1 MKHLLYILT
10 FTVAFTQ
17 SLEVDGDLT
26 VTGDLQAAKI
36 DSLEAVIAQ
45 LQNNVNTSNVLFMTG
60 VGSEGGQYGNEKLY
74 FLLKDGA
81 FWEYENYSGT
91 WQEMLSVPFDA
102 NLVLDMSASSNIYD
116 GGMIFC
122 LLKNAQIW
130 RYSQV
135 ENVWSISNSPPF
147 EVISE

>member
-1 MKHLLYILT
+1 
-10 FTVAFTQ
+10 
-17 SLEVDGDLT
+17 
-26 VTGDLQAAKI
+26 
-36 DSLEAVIAQ
+36 
-45 LQNNVNTSNVLFMTG
+45 
-60 VGSEGGQYGNEKLY
+60 
-74 FLLKDGA
+74 
-81 FWEYENYSGT
+81 
-91 WQEMLSVPFDA
+91 
-102 NLVLDMSASSNIYD
+102 MSASSNIYD